1 MFVRVST
8 DTHCLKSFPEM
19 SIVHLKNWLYLNQ
32 INVPV
37 QTFVSASALGS
48 MFPSIHVEIPSFR
61 KVMTAESVEAKCS
74 VRTGL
79 NAKLTWITDGKPS
92 STTGSQSKNQTH
104 LISSLMLS
112 SSQWKQL
119 KLLKCKALHRCLS
132 STEKTVHISGK
143 TDAKRQ
149 EISNQTSINTT
160 VFLSSCPRICSSSS
174 TGWAQEISQ
183 RYSEWKQCCAGV
195 CRHTV
200 LLH

>member
-1 MFVRVST
+1 
-8 DTHCLKSFPEM
+8 
-19 SIVHLKNWLYLNQ
+19 
-32 INVPV
+32 
-37 QTFVSASALGS
+37 

-160 VFLSSCPRICSSSS
+160 VFSVFLSQNLQLQLQLHRLSSGDLS
-174 TGWAQEISQ
+174 EIF
-183 RYSEWKQCCAGV
+183 
-195 CRHTV
+195 
-200 LLH
+200 